1 MRTSGLDLPR
11 PYTAPGGRVHVV
23 GVRRLVA
30 VDGVEAVT
38 VTGLPSLLADQLA
51 AIADE
56 TERGTAAPLLAR
68 HTLTLFHLPGEA
80 GRVRTTYT
88 GEVDAVSIDDVT
100 AAADRIYRLIWP
112 TQAETT

>member
-1 MRTSGLDLPR
+1 MHTSGLDLPR
-11 PYTAPGGRVHVV
+11 PYTAPGGRVYVV
-23 GVRRLVA
+23 GVRRLHS

-38 VTGLPSLLADQLA
+38 VTGLPSLVADQLA
-51 AIADE
+51 AITDE
-56 TERGTAAPLLAR
+56 TERGNAAAILAR

-100 AAADRIYRLIWP
+100 AAADRIYRLVWP
-112 TQAETT
+112 SPEPT